1 MGMADE
7 RSTADRILKVI
18 AFAILALVITALA
31 GGLWS
36 ALLIS
41 NLKSAPAV
49 PWSVPVM
56 ALLLWLMWSYLDG
69 KGWPRSTSEAR
80 RLYLRANPRSRR
92 INLWGFVAGGLS
104 VVALAGY
111 WIALSQLVA
120 MPPNLLPEMS
130 RYPVLTVS
138 LMTVMASLV
147 APFAEEAAF
156 RGYFQVALERQF
168 RGMTAVM
175 ISSLVFA
182 LAHLAHGIL
191 WPKLLVYFMAGVVF
205 GSIAYFTNSTLP
217 AIAPHIMG
225 DLAFFTLIWPY
236 DANRRIVLRS
246 GADLWFWT
254 HVIQAVGFTALAVW
268 AFRRLVWASA
278 QEGVPKTGLAAAVP
292 TSS

>member
-1 MGMADE
+1 MADE

-36 ALLIS
+36 ALLIT

-80 RLYLRANPRSRR
+80 RLYLRANTRSRR
-92 INLWGFVAGGLS
+92 INLWASVAGGLS

-111 WIALSQLVA
+111 WIVLSQLVE

-138 LMTVMASLV
+138 LVTVMASLV

-156 RGYFQVALERQF
+156 RGYFQVVLERQF

-191 WPKLLVYFMAGVVF
+191 WPKLLVYFIAGVVF